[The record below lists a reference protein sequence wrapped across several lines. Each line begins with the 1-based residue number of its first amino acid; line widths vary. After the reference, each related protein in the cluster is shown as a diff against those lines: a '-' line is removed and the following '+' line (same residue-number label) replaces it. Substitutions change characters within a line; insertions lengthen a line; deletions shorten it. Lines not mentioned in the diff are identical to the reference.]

1 METFCYK
8 EEREQNTMKKSKVLN
23 IYHIFDMT
31 KKEFIQNED
40 DISVTPK
47 SAKAFRTSV
56 MFYSVL
62 GSIADRN
69 N

>member
-1 METFCYK
+1 
-8 EEREQNTMKKSKVLN
+8 MKKSKVLN